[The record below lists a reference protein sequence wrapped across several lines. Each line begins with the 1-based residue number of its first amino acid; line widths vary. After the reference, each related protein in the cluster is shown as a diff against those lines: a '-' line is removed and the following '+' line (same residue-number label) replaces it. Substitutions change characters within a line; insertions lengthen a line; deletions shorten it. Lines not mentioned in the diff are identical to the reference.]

1 VGEQGVSSDED
12 SSPELSWSGDVASAA
27 VNWSNMS
34 GSSSSSP
41 PHGAEVSS
49 SRRPREAGRDKTV
62 GSSSRL
68 TAPPTRVG
76 QQLVRS
82 PAAPSGTGTPGPQ
95 RPAPCQADP
104 PRRSEEQ
111 SVYVRQLYDSSDRP
125 DSNSLQRRQSRGM
138 SSDLASTPSVPSAV
152 ERVLP
157 HGACSRFLSGAA
169 EPRMSLCPTSPTGA
183 MVQLWPLRK
192 SDGQHPSQWG
202 ECCRCT
208 GDRPKRRSARDG
220 ELKTCRSQAGL
231 EARRPRAGHV
241 GPPGEESP
249 TALKDVSLRLQL
261 LPDMTLPT
269 CLLMFAFVF
278 S

>member
-49 SRRPREAGRDKTV
+49 SRRPRETGRDKTV

-125 DSNSLQRRQSRGM
+125 DFDSLQRRRSRGM
-138 SSDLASTPSVPSAV
+138 SSDLASTPSMPSAV
-152 ERVLP
+152 EPSAAPWRLQSFLIRGGGAPDVLMSHVADGGHGPTLAVTEVGWTAPEPMGGVLP
-157 HGACSRFLSGAA
+157 LYRRPTEAEKRPRRRAQDVPFPSRA
-169 EPRMSLCPTSPTGA
+169 
-183 MVQLWPLRK
+183 
-192 SDGQHPSQWG
+192 
-202 ECCRCT
+202 
-208 GDRPKRRSARDG
+208 RSAPPPSRA
-220 ELKTCRSQAGL
+220 CRT
-231 EARRPRAGHV
+231 AR
-241 GPPGEESP
+241 
-249 TALKDVSLRLQL
+249 
-261 LPDMTLPT
+261 
-269 CLLMFAFVF
+269 
-278 S
+278 

>member
-1 VGEQGVSSDED
+1 MS
-12 SSPELSWSGDVASAA
+12 ASFMTART
-27 VNWSNMS
+27 
-34 GSSSSSP
+34 GP
-41 PHGAEVSS
+41 TLTPCRG
-49 SRRPREAGRDKTV
+49 AGRE
-62 GSSSRL
+62 GCHRIWHRHR
-68 TAPPTRVG
+68 A
-76 QQLVRS
+76 
-82 PAAPSGTGTPGPQ
+82 
-95 RPAPCQADP
+95 C
-104 PRRSEEQ
+104 
-111 SVYVRQLYDSSDRP
+111 
-125 DSNSLQRRQSRGM
+125 RRQWN
-138 SSDLASTPSVPSAV
+138 
-152 ERVLP
+152 RVLP

-269 CLLMFAFVF
+269 CLLILAFVF